1 MFFGEDNKNP
11 VMIGYWLE
19 KNIKEKVK
27 VIKKQTVKKPKS
39 LKKIQ

>member
-11 VMIGYWLE
+11 VIMGYWLE

-27 VIKKQTVKKPKS
+27 VVKKPVTKKTKV
-39 LKKIQ
+39 LQKIQ